1 MESVLGCLVLSLVA
15 TLVAHALPVLM
26 AYNDSVGAFWAVF
39 RLVCILVGNAR
50 ETDS

>member
-1 MESVLGCLVLSLVA
+1 MVA
-15 TLVAHALPVLM
+15 ALVAHTLPVLM

-39 RLVCILVGNAR
+39 AMDGILVGKQR

>member
-1 MESVLGCLVLSLVA
+1 MA
-15 TLVAHALPVLM
+15 TTLVAHALPVLM

-39 RLVCILVGNAR
+39 AMDSILVGSQR